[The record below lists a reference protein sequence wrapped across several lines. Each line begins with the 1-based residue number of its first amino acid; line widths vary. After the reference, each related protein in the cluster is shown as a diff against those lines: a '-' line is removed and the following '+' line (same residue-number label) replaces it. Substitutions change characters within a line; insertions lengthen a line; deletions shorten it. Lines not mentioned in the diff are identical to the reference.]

1 MSKFLRALIVTALL
15 FCYLQSY
22 ATTAG
27 KFVCTYR
34 SDGGLM
40 FSTPSAFYTLCPPV
54 YPGPT
59 FYVKPA
65 DITDLLKNDQ
75 SIRKELYYKDTD
87 FNRLE
92 FPYKNWV
99 YNTEEV
105 AIINPKEF
113 AEGKYPWSS
122 LQDMAKQYFA
132 EAYEPLRRDLYY
144 RDESEL
150 QAETKRRMENALK
163 AYKNLYVSFTLEE
176 DGEEYTFTEQ
186 IAPDNID
193 QIYAEFMDSKKL
205 GNNLPQC
212 LLEQLQKNK
221 ADKRLKH
228 NQESIDIFPIEI
240 YTTKT
245 GMFSVTYDSSQEG
258 NFYGWSLNMLPRL
271 IYENQ
276 KVTAIEY
283 NSKYYAVTS
292 EKHDN
297 ISSTYS
303 TEQKVFTFDRGQHP
317 VKVEDNFNGITIEFS
332 YAKSSLTTICIRSLS
347 ESEKILMNITLEY
360 FPTDNKVIIKKND
373 QTMSTVLINQEKL
386 IQSVTNPV
394 PETTKFT
401 YYPFN
406 KLSSIS
412 YPSGLQKEFQYF
424 DEYNDILKSTSL
436 IDRMLGIQ
444 KFISDIS
451 YVNLSTEKN
460 KCEIKRVNSIRNAQG
475 DELTNAVQFAIDN
488 AITKVGTRLSNLY
501 KTISAYVIDYAASS
515 ISVYF
520 QGHSDTVTFSQLQ
533 QILGIKFNFDNIANK
548 KLSADFSSGKSIQ
561 MTTEDKT
568 TTLKVDA
575 DKYVYHYGNYGL
587 IDSIQAYNWY
597 ESIKLP
603 YFNRQAL
610 TYKYDFRDKALTAE
624 VYGDKDFE
632 SRLIF
637 NSYSDFTL
645 YGRNNQTVKFNLDE
659 IRRPVSIDDSAQAP
673 LRYDYFSFE
682 KNGFNAV
689 TIHQGDDITSYFL
702 DVFNIPYGD
711 VFSVPP
717 QALSANQPD
726 AIYQQSGRASSK
738 LSGQIINLKN
748 SDFYE
753 TIQSPVKDL
762 IVPAIS
768 TALVY
773 GFYTK
778 NAYLNQLDNNGLI
791 ERQVMLNALILSII
805 TTTSLNA
812 IFDDLSAAEKK
823 PLTISIELV
832 SRISSSLFQYLEMT
846 SAADGKFIKSIL
858 SGVAEHILWEL
869 SNQLRHSPDLELEL
883 EWSNDLKGKLLN
895 GAVHGFVDGG
905 GAYLCEKYVPEENY
919 GHEICGF
926 FRGIASELAR
936 WAFQQYLSPALF
948 AYKIEN
954 QLSSD
959 DLIHLLGGAAA
970 TGLVAA
976 GSHHFYDRVSASDRT
991 PSDFNRAI
999 ASSIVFAYPLPA
1011 LLPYS

>member
-1 MSKFLRALIVTALL
+1 M
-15 FCYLQSY
+15 
-22 ATTAG
+22 
-27 KFVCTYR
+27 
-34 SDGGLM
+34 
-40 FSTPSAFYTLCPPV
+40 
-54 YPGPT
+54 
-59 FYVKPA
+59 KPA
-65 DITDLLKNDQ
+65 GITDLLNNDQ
-75 SIRKELYYKDTD
+75 SIRKKLYYKDTG
-87 FNRLE
+87 FNATE
-92 FPYKNWV
+92 FPYKNWL
-99 YNTEEV
+99 YNTGEV

-132 EAYEPLRRDLYY
+132 EAYEPLRRELRYLYD
-144 RDESEL
+144 DESEL

-163 AYKNLYVSFTLEE
+163 AYKNLYVSFALEE

-205 GNNLPQC
+205 GNHLPQC
-212 LLEQLQKNK
+212 LLEQVKKNK

-258 NFYGWSLNMLPRL
+258 NFYGWGLNILPRL

-276 KVTAIEY
+276 NVTAIEY
-283 NSKYYAVTS
+283 NSKYYEVTS
-292 EKHDN
+292 EKHDD

-303 TEQKVFTFDRGQHP
+303 TEQKAFTFDRGQHP

-347 ESEKILMNITLEY
+347 ESEKILMDITLEY

-373 QTMSTVLINQEKL
+373 QKMATVLIDQVNQEKL

-394 PETTKFT
+394 SETTKFT
-401 YYPFN
+401 YNPFN

-444 KFISDIS
+444 KFISDIF

-475 DELTNAVQFAIDN
+475 DELTNVVQFAIDN
-488 AITKVGTRLSNLY
+488 AMTKVGTRLSNLY
-501 KTISAYVIDYAASS
+501 KTISAYAIDYAASS
-515 ISVYF
+515 ISVNF

-548 KLSADFSSGKSIQ
+548 KLSADFSSGKSMQ

-568 TTLKVDA
+568 TTLQEGLNRYA
-575 DKYVYHYGNYGL
+575 YHYGNYGL
-587 IDSIQAYNWY
+587 LDSIHAENYFQN
-597 ESIKLP
+597 IKLP
-603 YFNRQAL
+603 YFNHQAL
-610 TYKYDFRDKALTAE
+610 TYKYDFRDKALTAK
-624 VYGDKDFE
+624 VYGDDDKYFE
-632 SRLIF
+632 SKLVF

-645 YGRNNQTVKFNLDE
+645 YDRNNQTVKFKLDE
-659 IRRPVSIDDSAQAP
+659 SRRPVSIDDSAQT
-673 LRYDYFSFE
+673 LLSYDYFSFE

-689 TIHQGDDITSYFL
+689 TIDQGGDITSYFL

-711 VFSVPP
+711 VFSVHP
-717 QALSANQPD
+717 QALLANQPE
-726 AIYQQSGRASSK
+726 AIYEQSSRVSSK
-738 LSGQIINLKN
+738 LNDQIINLKD

-753 TIQSPVKDL
+753 TIQSAVKEL

-768 TALVY
+768 SSVIYLA
-773 GFYTK
+773 YTK
-778 NAYLNQLDNNGLI
+778 DAYSSQLDNNGLI
-791 ERQVMLNALILSII
+791 ERRVMLNALILSII

-812 IFDDLSAAEKK
+812 IVDYFSEAKEE
-823 PLTISIELV
+823 PLTDKIIKPSIELGG
-832 SRISSSLFQYLEMT
+832 RMFSSIFQYLEMT
-846 SAADGKFIKSIL
+846 SAVDHKSIQAIL
-858 SGVAEHILWEL
+858 SGVMEHILWEF
-869 SNQLRHSPDLELEL
+869 SNQLHHHSHS
-883 EWSNDLKGKLLN
+883 EWSNKLMGTLLN
-895 GAVHGFVDGG
+895 GAIHGFIDGG
-905 GAYLCEKYVPEENY
+905 GAYLCEKYIPEENY

-926 FRGIASELAR
+926 VRGMVSELAR
-936 WAFQQYLSPALF
+936 LAFQQYLSPAIF
-948 AYKIEN
+948 GYKIEK
-954 QLSSD
+954 QLSSYD
-959 DLIHLLGGAAA
+959 IAHILCGAAA
-970 TGLVAA
+970 TGIVAA